1 MPAALIRELVAIVGA
16 DNVLTDPDLL
26 RGYEVDWT
34 GRFVG
39 ATTAVARPASADEVS
54 AIVAL
59 CRARGAALVPQG
71 GNTGLVGGGVPLHG
85 EVVLSLRRLDLVGDV
100 DVLARQITVG
110 AGVTVEAVQRAA
122 LAAGLRYAVDFGARG
137 SATVGGTIATNAGG
151 INVLRYGG
159 TREQLVGIEA
169 VLGTGHLISRL
180 NGLVKDNTGYHLPS
194 LLCGSEGTLGIVTAA
209 RLRLVAAPAQ
219 HVTAIAGFAT
229 VADAVE
235 AVGLIRSTFDR
246 LDAAELMLADGVALV
261 CSSAGVPMPMAHP
274 WAALVLLE
282 ASGSHDVVESL
293 GAVVEAA
300 RSVGDV
306 VVATDPQRRAA
317 LWRLREEHTA
327 SIGRLGVPHKFD
339 VTIPAAMLARFVAE
353 VPTVVAGV
361 EPGARTWQFGHVGDG
376 NIHVNVT
383 GVVGPDDVLAETI
396 YRYAC
401 GLGGC
406 ISAEH
411 GIGTAKARWLHLDR
425 SADEVAAMRVLKHAF
440 DPDGILN
447 PAVLVPVT

>member
-1 MPAALIRELVAIVGA
+1 MSAALIRELVAIVGA
-16 DNVLTDPDLL
+16 EHVITDPDVL

-39 ATTAVARPASADEVS
+39 ATAAVARPASVEEVA
-54 AIVAL
+54 AIVSL
-59 CRARGAALVPQG
+59 CRACGVALVPQG

-85 EVVLSLRRLDLVGDV
+85 EVVLSLRRFDLVGDV

-122 LAAGLRYAVDFGARG
+122 LSAGLRYAVDFGARG
-137 SATVGGTIATNAGG
+137 SATIGGTIATNAGG

-219 HVTAIAGFAT
+219 QVTAIAGFAT
-229 VADAVE
+229 VAEAVE
-235 AVGLIRSTFDR
+235 AVGLIHSSFDR
-246 LDAAELMLADGVALV
+246 LDAAELMLHDGVALV
-261 CSSAGVPMPMAHP
+261 CSAAGMPMPMAHP

-282 ASGSHDVVESL
+282 ASGSPDVVESL

-300 RSVGDV
+300 RSVGEV

-327 SIGRLGVPHKFD
+327 SIGRVGVPHKFD
-339 VTIPAAMLARFVAE
+339 VTIPAAMLARFIAE
-353 VPTVVAGV
+353 VPAVVAGV

-383 GVVGPDDVLAETI
+383 GAVGPDDVLAETI
-396 YRYAC
+396 YRHAC

-425 SADEVAAMRVLKHAF
+425 SADEIAAMRVLKQAF
-440 DPDGILN
+440 DPDGVLN